1 MGKSGSEAI
10 IRNNLHF
17 NTCPRY
23 LYISLH
29 IRCRSR
35 PPSSL
40 WLRASDRSHTPPPI
54 SSYTFLRSA
63 KRANLSLEQIMANA
77 LTPCFVI
84 DYRDHPIIDIDHRE
98 DPIVDIYHRNHPI
111 IANHQRN
118 NTVIATIKWSTCVIA
133 AIRSSP
139 YNIATVSA
147 STYLSRQSHHR
158 DDQSVGHVSSRRSAS
173 NIYIRNNKFTI
184 IHHRDNQ
191 SSHIYHRRQSHST
204 IHIRNN
210 QPSLDHSFRAPEPP
224 SASIA
229 AIAASPCRTTIHSA
243 PPSPRTL
250 DASLIGRPRIP
261 KALPPADSHYRNEH
275 IWLMSNRLN
284 YIK

>member
-1 MGKSGSEAI
+1 MRHRG
-10 IRNNLHF
+10 
-17 NTCPRY
+17 
-23 LYISLH
+23 
-29 IRCRSR
+29 
-35 PPSSL
+35 
-40 WLRASDRSHTPPPI
+40 
-54 SSYTFLRSA
+54 
-63 KRANLSLEQIMANA
+63 
-77 LTPCFVI
+77 
-84 DYRDHPIIDIDHRE
+84 HPIVAIQYRNSQRLDIL
-98 DPIVDIYHRNHPI
+98 ITT
-111 IANHQRN
+111 IASSR
-118 NTVIATIKWSTCVIA
+118 
-133 AIRSSP
+133 RSGC
-139 YNIATVSA
+139 
-147 STYLSRQSHHR
+147 
-158 DDQSVGHVSSRRSAS
+158 VGHVSSRRSAS

-261 KALPPADSHYRNEH
+261 KALPPDNDSHYRNEH

-284 YIK
+284 I